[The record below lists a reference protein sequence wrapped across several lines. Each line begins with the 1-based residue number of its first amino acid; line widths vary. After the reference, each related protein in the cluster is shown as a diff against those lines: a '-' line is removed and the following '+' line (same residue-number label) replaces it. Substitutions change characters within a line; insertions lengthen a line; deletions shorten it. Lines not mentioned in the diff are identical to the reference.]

1 MAAQRQDRIRVELDG
16 RAAARDLAVALRAVL
31 RHPGLVDAA
40 PPEARFVVRD
50 GAVQCDADVGYVL
63 PSPDSPPDAA
73 VAERLRRAQ
82 IAEFAAND
90 PDAATREFDELLGP
104 GGPTGERRLPILA
117 AAAWQAHRAGD
128 AERSD
133 ALAARL
139 EAGIATLVPAAMAD
153 RPLTNAV
160 VAAALLA
167 RARGGV
173 PSAAE
178 RLLPTADPV
187 VATPALARLA
197 ELGADTHAPLAANA
211 RIAARRALLR
221 RVVELLPTATA
232 GCQVDGTQLLA
243 WFPGP
248 DKGGGHGA
256 WLPREWL
263 RSLRDAPGAASPA
276 DLPPLPRR
284 GELVFGGA
292 GAADAD
298 EVLPG
303 IDATPGAMPEPHWL
317 VRPAT
322 TGAAGALLVAV
333 FVASAFLMLR
343 AVRREA
349 MATRAR
355 TEFLTGVTHELK
367 TPVAAIRLLTD
378 VLRDDDV
385 PADKQREYFGL
396 LAGEATRLSMLID
409 NVLDLGQMERGERA
423 YDLRPGDLADAVH
436 EAVAAFAPLAERAGL
451 GVTVGARAEGA
462 PATFD
467 RGAVVQALLAVLEN
481 ARKYAAD
488 GRRIDVATTTANG
501 SFVAAIRDH
510 GPGVPPDE
518 RERVFARFE
527 RGTAHRH
534 GTIPGIGLGL
544 HIARSIVERHG
555 GTLVCMAPR
564 QGPGAEFVFSFPLDP
579 RPVP

>member
-1 MAAQRQDRIRVELDG
+1 M
-16 RAAARDLAVALRAVL
+16 ALRAVL
-31 RHPGLVDAA
+31 RHPGLVEAA
-40 PPEARFVVRD
+40 PPETRFVVRD
-50 GAVQCDADVGYVL
+50 GAVQCEAEVGYIV
-63 PSPDSPPDAA
+63 PSLGSPPDAA

-82 IAEFAAND
+82 IAEFSAND
-90 PDAATREFDELLGP
+90 PAAAEREFDELLGP
-104 GGPTGERRLPILA
+104 AGPTGERSLPIVA

-133 ALAARL
+133 ALATRL
-139 EAGIATLVPAAMAD
+139 EAGIAALSPAALAD
-153 RPLTNAV
+153 RNLTNVV
-160 VAAALLA
+160 VASALLA
-167 RARGGV
+167 RSRGAA

-178 RLLPTADPV
+178 QLLRSADPA
-187 VATPALARLA
+187 VAGPAFARLA
-197 ELGADTHAPLAANA
+197 ELGVDTRAQFETNA
-211 RIAARRALLR
+211 RTAARRALLQ
-221 RVVELLPTATA
+221 RVVELLPTAAT
-232 GCQVDGTQLLA
+232 GCTVDGTHLLA

-248 DKGGGHGA
+248 DKGSGRGA
-256 WLPREWL
+256 WIPREWL
-263 RSLRDAPGAASPA
+263 RSLRDAPGAGPPA

-284 GELVFGGA
+284 GEIVFDGPLTT
-292 GAADAD
+292 DAE

-322 TGAAGALLVAV
+322 TGAAGALLVGV

-349 MATRAR
+349 QATRAR

-385 PADKQREYFGL
+385 PASKQREYFGL

-423 YDLRPGDLADAVH
+423 YDLRPGDLGDAVH
-436 EAVAAFAPLAERAGL
+436 EAVAAFTPLAERAGL
-451 GVTVGARAEGA
+451 RVTVEGHAEAA

-467 RGAVVQALLAVLEN
+467 RGALVQALLAVLEN
-481 ARKYAAD
+481 ARKYAAE

-510 GPGVPPDE
+510 GPGVPADE
-518 RERVFARFE
+518 RERVFVRFE

-534 GTIPGIGLGL
+534 GAIPGIGLGL
-544 HIARSIVERHG
+544 HIARTIVERHG
-555 GTLVCMAPR
+555 GTLVCTAPR
-564 QGPGAEFVFSFPLDP
+564 EGPGAEFVFSLPLAP
-579 RPVP
+579 RPSP